1 MKRLRTLVWVPL
13 LIVTGV
19 LLIAGG
25 HWPAAF
31 GQNATPE
38 AVANAPDWR
47 FVVHGIQDPYAGVL
61 PNPSESSRGLRY
73 VAFDVEVINDSDQP
87 LTYGANAI
95 SLRDDEGFS
104 YRSGAV
110 SGSEPALGA
119 RALMGGE
126 RARGWVWFGVR
137 EDAQLRQIVLIP
149 SAPELAIDVA
159 AAPAIPATPQ
169 QAASG
174 QPSAPAQSTAP
185 APTVAPTQQAAIVTE
200 AESPAA
206 TAAAPTPTPRPGAES
221 VILIATEPPG
231 GAPAPTATAGP
242 ATESPLITIE
252 TEATATPAPRATAAA
267 TTTATEGAFTP
278 GEAVTNGAAD
288 TNLRD
293 GPGLDTGVIATL
305 PLGTAL
311 TVTGPPVTADGFVWW
326 PVEVTESGE
335 TGYVAEELLTPA
347 GG

>member
-1 MKRLRTLVWVPL
+1 MKRLRTLVWAPL
-13 LIVTGV
+13 LI
-19 LLIAGG
+19 IAGVILVAG
-25 HWPAAF
+25 GRWPAAF

-38 AVANAPDWR
+38 PVASAPDWR

-61 PNPSESSRGLRY
+61 PNPSESSRGLRH
-73 VAFDVEVINDSDQP
+73 VAFDVEVINASDQP

-95 SLRDDEGFS
+95 SLRDEGGFS
-104 YRSGAV
+104 YRSGTV
-110 SGSEPALGA
+110 SGSEPALPA
-119 RALMGGE
+119 RTLMSGE

-149 SAPELAIDVA
+149 SAPELAVDVA

-169 QAASG
+169 E
-174 QPSAPAQSTAP
+174 SAPAQGASTSA
-185 APTVAPTQQAAIVTE
+185 TTAPTQPAAVITV

-231 GAPAPTATAGP
+231 GASPSPTPTARP
-242 ATESPLITIE
+242 ATETPLITIE
-252 TEATATPAPRATAAA
+252 TAATAMPAPQATTAATA
-267 TTTATEGAFTP
+267 GAFAP
-278 GEAVTNGAAD
+278 GEAVMNGAED

-305 PLGTAL
+305 PLGTEL
-311 TVTGPPVTADGFVWW
+311 TITGPPVTADGFVWW
-326 PVEVTESGE
+326 PVEVAETGE

-347 GG
+347 GE